1 VIPSLLRK
9 GLCEAHV
16 PLNSPFFKKISRTDI
31 KMKNKPKTPIVSK
44 KTVISF
50 VYLDRRI
57 AMFAAAKVIH

>member
-1 VIPSLLRK
+1 
-9 GLCEAHV
+9 
-16 PLNSPFFKKISRTDI
+16 
-31 KMKNKPKTPIVSK
+31 MKNKPKTPIMSK